1 MMRKRLSY
9 LALAAVL
16 GVGAAVLPALAAS
29 ESTPTV
35 EAVNHP
41 ASLYTEEK
49 HSWSPPQTTV
59 LAGGVVTFSNPST
72 IPHGVE
78 WVGGPAKPGC
88 TGGVPVGT
96 TETASGT
103 KWSGSCTFTQAGAY
117 TFYCTVHHAEMT
129 GTIVVNADGTTTT
142 TTTTPTT
149 TTPTTTTPTTES
161 PSGSPLAKRPL
172 LRSKQSGGVVK
183 GTLDISQAG
192 AGNRL
197 EIDVFARSAL
207 LAATTRSARTRV
219 GHFVRGSVRV
229 GALPFSV
236 KLTAKARKAVKRHR
250 QLALSVSIVLT
261 SSNGKSLTVPRS
273 VTEHA

>member
-1 MMRKRLSY
+1 LSY

-16 GVGAAVLPALAAS
+16 GAGVAVLPALAAS

-41 ASLYTEEK
+41 ATLYTEEK

-59 LAGGVVTFSNPST
+59 LEGGVVTFSNPST

-78 WVGGPAKPGC
+78 WLGGPAKPGC
-88 TGGVPVGT
+88 TSGVPVGT
-96 TETASGT
+96 TEAASGT
-103 KWSGSCTFTQAGAY
+103 KWSGSCTFMQAGTY

-129 GTIVVNADGTTTT
+129 GTIVVNPDGTTTT

-149 TTPTTTTPTTES
+149 TTTTTES
-161 PSGSPLAKRPL
+161 PSGSPLAKPPL

-183 GTLDISQAG
+183 GSLDISQAG

-197 EIDVFARSAL
+197 EIDIFAPSAS
-207 LAATTRSARTRV
+207 LAAAKHPAHIRV
-219 GHFVRGSVRV
+219 GHLVRGSVSV
-229 GALPFSV
+229 GVLPFSV
-236 KLTAKARKAVKRHR
+236 KLTAKARKAVKRHHR
-250 QLALSVSIVLT
+250 LVLRVSIKLT
-261 SSNGKSLTVPRS
+261 ASSGKSLTVPRS